1 MVKISDSI
9 RAAFMEKV
17 AGFLTESGETVLTI
31 KSNAIS
37 IPWAEGED
45 EGYIN
50 LTFTIPKGSRDGTP
64 FDGFEEAANFKLE
77 SEAKAA
83 AKAEREE
90 KKKKKM
96 EKDAAARAAA
106 KETES

>member
-1 MVKISDSI
+1 MKISDSI

-17 AGFLTESGETVLTI
+17 SAFLSESGETVLTI
-31 KSNAIS
+31 KSNTIS

-64 FDGFEEAANFKLE
+64 FDGFEEAANYKLE
-77 SEAKAA
+77 TEAKAA

-90 KKKKKM
+90 KKKKKI
-96 EKDAAARAAA
+96 EKDKAAREKKKA
-106 KETES
+106 EED

>member
-1 MVKISDSI
+1 MAKISDSV
-9 RAAFMEKV
+9 RAAFMEKICC
-17 AGFLTESGETVLTI
+17 FLTENGETVLQI
-31 KSNAIS
+31 KSNSIS
-37 IPWAEGED
+37 VPWAENNE

-96 EKDAAARAAA
+96 ERDAAMRAAT
-106 KETES
+106 KKKKD

>member
-1 MVKISDSI
+1 MVKISDSV

-17 AGFLTESGETVLTI
+17 ADFLAESGETVLAI

-64 FDGFEEAANFKLE
+64 FDGYEEAVNFKLE

-96 EKDAAARAAA
+96 KKDAAARAAA